1 MEKKIIIGGDSYVL
15 RAKSKM
21 CVWAE
26 VKNKEG
32 KTESGYFQVGNGYDV
47 TGYGAMLFAKNIME
61 NTFTGGYYTPS
72 LLLGPSIVE
81 TLPGFSGIK
90 FSNS

>member
-1 MEKKIIIGGDSYVL
+1 
-15 RAKSKM
+15 
-21 CVWAE
+21 
-26 VKNKEG
+26 
-32 KTESGYFQVGNGYDV
+32 
-47 TGYGAMLFAKNIME
+47 MLFAKNIME

-81 TLPGFSGIK
+81 KLPGFSGIK